1 MQLSLQL
8 NFQKDPIPARQ
19 NAERQNTQ
27 DILWWYII
35 CFTHLLCNW
44 RIKCDSL
51 STIDEMRAEE
61 ERKFLEGSTSQED
74 NLDENSIEDSLT
86 SEQKAAITKLEQ
98 EVSTMSNE
106 LTALRLP

>member
-1 MQLSLQL
+1 
-8 NFQKDPIPARQ
+8 
-19 NAERQNTQ
+19 
-27 DILWWYII
+27 
-35 CFTHLLCNW
+35 
-44 RIKCDSL
+44 
-51 STIDEMRAEE
+51 MRAEE